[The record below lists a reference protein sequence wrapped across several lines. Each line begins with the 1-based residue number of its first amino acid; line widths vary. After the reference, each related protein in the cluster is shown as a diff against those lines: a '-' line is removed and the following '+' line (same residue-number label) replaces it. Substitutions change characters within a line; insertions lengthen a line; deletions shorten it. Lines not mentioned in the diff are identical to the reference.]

1 MDPVTKNRADYM
13 FSYHDYDNDRSKAMA
28 KFQKEM
34 NKKITL
40 KEIGEQ
46 LDKFILDEKASSA
59 KYYDP
64 SRP

>member
-1 MDPVTKNRADYM
+1 
-13 FSYHDYDNDRSKAMA
+13 
-28 KFQKEM
+28 M